1 MLKCHVCQ
9 TLHPKGFPKVCLVLD
24 HFLEERFPKE
34 YVLRRD
40 AVQLKQVDFEY
51 KSLTICMS
59 ECLVS
64 SQCSKYI

>member
-24 HFLEERFPKE
+24 QFLEEQFPRD
-34 YVLRRD
+34 YVLRKD
-40 AVQLKQVDFEY
+40 AVQLKQVDFKL
-51 KSLTICMS
+51 KSMAICMS

-64 SQCSKYI
+64 SQSSKYI